1 MATRY
6 IALKT
11 PTPGGL
17 LAWLLLFGCTFA
29 LAWSSASLG
38 EEAHANG
45 FDVGGALVPQDEI
58 LEGGPPRD
66 GIPALTTPRF
76 VAAADATFLRA
87 DDSVLGV
94 SLRGVTK
101 AYPVRILNWHEII
114 NDEIAGEPVAVSFCP
129 LCGTGAA
136 FYAQVR
142 GRRLT
147 FGVSG
152 LLYNSNLLLY
162 DKETLSLWSQLM
174 NKAISGSLKG
184 TQLESLPVTQTTWK
198 SWRQAHP
205 DTLVLSDRTGYRRD
219 YASNPYADYMTS
231 AMLMFRVSKESH
243 RFQPKEWVLGV
254 AANGEYKAYPFSE
267 LARAGAVVHDHV
279 GGQLLE
285 IRFDPV
291 ARSAQAFS
299 AGKPYPGQMAYWFA
313 WFAFHPNTE
322 VFQVSRPAA
331 K

>member
-6 IALKT
+6 VAPKP
-11 PTPGGL
+11 PTSGGFL
-17 LAWLLLFGCTFA
+17 VWLLFGCTFA
-29 LAWSSASLG
+29 LVWSGASLG
-38 EEAHANG
+38 EEPYVNG
-45 FDVGGALVPQDEI
+45 FDVRKALVPQDEI
-58 LEGGPPRD
+58 VEGGPPRD
-66 GIPALTTPRF
+66 GIPALMAPHF
-76 VAAADATFLRA
+76 VTAADATFLRA

-94 SLRGVTK
+94 SLHAAAK
-101 AYPVRILNWHEII
+101 AYPVRILNWHEIV
-114 NDEIAGEPVAVSFCP
+114 NDEIAGQPVAVSFCP

-136 FYAQVR
+136 FYAQAQ

-162 DKETLSLWSQLM
+162 DKETQSLWSQLM
-174 NKAISGSLKG
+174 NKAISGPLKG
-184 TQLESLPVTQTTWK
+184 TLLVSLPVTQTTWK
-198 SWRQAHP
+198 AWRQAHP
-205 DTLVLSDRTGYRRD
+205 DTLVLSEHTGYRRD
-219 YASNPYADYMTS
+219 YAFDPYADYMSS

-254 AANGEYKAYPFSE
+254 AANGAYKAYPFTE
-267 LARAGAVVHDHV
+267 LAKAGTVLHDHV
-279 GGQLLE
+279 GGQPVE

-299 AGKPYPGQMAYWFA
+299 AGKPYPGQTAYWFA
-313 WFAFHPNTE
+313 WFAFHPTTE
-322 VFQVSRPAA
+322 VFQVSKPTA